1 MFIIRYF
8 FIISAFCVLYAGSE
22 GVTIGAHR
30 CFTHK
35 SFKATPVLK
44 AILIALQTIAGQVT

>member
-8 FIISAFCVLYAGSE
+8 LIISAFCVLYAGSE